1 MKKNKDADKKKQIFL
16 TSVGAKISI
25 VTIFAILIA
34 CTSILLLVFPKMRDL
49 VSTSAKENMHALA
62 KAYGVIVEDMDG
74 NYEELL
80 GEVEVTGVPGSYA
93 YLVDS
98 NGIMLY
104 HPTPEKIG
112 DKVEN
117 EVVSGIV
124 QDLAEEKVVES
135 DGIEY
140 IYKGAVKYAG
150 YSVLEGN
157 RILVVTGNKDDAMV
171 GLNQARRTV
180 IIFAILIEV
189 IATLIILYVMLCISN
204 GLKKITNTIY
214 KISELDYTENKD
226 LPKLCKRKDEIGKM
240 ANAVQKLLD
249 NMRKIISEMNQSAV
263 SVTDL
268 IAQVNEV
275 SNKINVSSTDNSAT
289 IEELAAGMEE
299 TTATTATIEQNIH
312 LMNGQAND
320 IVDLAVK
327 SGNESNEVLLRAQK
341 LKETTEKSTKI
352 ARGMYETVKTKTNEA
367 IEDAKA
373 VEKINELTNVIM
385 EISSQT
391 SLLAL
396 NASMEAARAGEA
408 GRGFAVVA
416 EEIGNLAEQTSS
428 TVTNIGDIVKDVNFT
443 VEKMQGVLSD
453 TIIFLEK
460 TVFADYKSFEEV
472 GEKYDADAIEF
483 QNSMGTVKD
492 SIEKLIEIIHEISD
506 SVSGINDMVN
516 ESAVGI
522 TDIADKTSDTV
533 IQTEK
538 NYELVSS
545 CTNDA
550 KQLKELIQKFKKD

>member
-396 NASMEAARAGEA
+396 NASIEAARAGEA